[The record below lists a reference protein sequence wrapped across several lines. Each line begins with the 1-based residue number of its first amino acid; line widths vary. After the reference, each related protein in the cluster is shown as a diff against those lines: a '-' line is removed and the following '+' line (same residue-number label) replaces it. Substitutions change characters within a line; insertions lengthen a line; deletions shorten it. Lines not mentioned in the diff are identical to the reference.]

1 MENRSLSVAA
11 RLIVLLA
18 ISCSLQAADGG
29 SSPEQ
34 QADWQQRLDSAAV
47 RQAEAKSRQSAA
59 DRALERKE
67 ADCLKKFQVN
77 TCLDEARATHRM
89 TSREAKR
96 LENEGKAQE
105 REVKKEQFADQDKR
119 RAEAAGQREADLR
132 VRESETAAARQ
143 AWAAEEAAT
152 RADKATKAEE
162 GARRKAAE
170 AEKQRKKRADHEARV
185 AEKMRKAG
193 RPADDAAGK

>member
-1 MENRSLSVAA
+1 MENRSLSVVA
-11 RLIVLLA
+11 RLIVLFA
-18 ISCSLQAADGG
+18 ISCSVLAADGE

-34 QADWQQRLDSAAV
+34 QADWQQRLDSAAAH
-47 RQAEAKSRQSAA
+47 QAEARSRQSEA

-77 TCLDEARATHRM
+77 ACLSDARTEHRM

-105 REVKKEQFADQDKR
+105 REVKKEQLADQDKR
-119 RAEAAGQREADLR
+119 RAEAAQQRAADLR

-143 AWAAEEAAT
+143 AGAAEEAAT
-152 RADKATKAEE
+152 RADKAAKAEE
-162 GARRKAAE
+162 GARRKTAE

-185 AEKMRKAG
+185 AEKMRKAN
-193 RPADDAAGK
+193 RSANDAAGK